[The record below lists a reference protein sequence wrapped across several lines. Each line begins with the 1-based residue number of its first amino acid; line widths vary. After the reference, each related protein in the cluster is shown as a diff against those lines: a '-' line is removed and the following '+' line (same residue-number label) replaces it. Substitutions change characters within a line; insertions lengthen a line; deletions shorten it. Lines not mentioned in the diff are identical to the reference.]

1 MAAARRAM
9 SEESGRELA
18 AQVKAAAAGKADVGH
33 SHSWADVAGKPSAF
47 PPQPHTHPYA
57 GASSAGGA
65 ATSAL
70 KLSTARTITLT
81 GAVSGSASF
90 DGSRN
95 VTIATTGGGGSAQ
108 QPKMLY
114 DNGFWRVIDHGGTL
128 SCTARNIKTGSGSW
142 DAIECRYTVPA
153 ELRPAVEVIAACAT
167 QSGDSGAGFIR
178 VKPDGKISMGQLGNA
193 GTAEPR
199 FGQVIWVPGM

>member
-1 MAAARRAM
+1 MGAARRAM

-18 AQVKAAAAGKADVGH
+18 AQVKAAAASKSDIGH
-33 SHSWADVAGKPSAF
+33 THSWADVTGKPTAF
-47 PPQPHTHPYA
+47 PPLPHTHPYA

-95 VTIATTGGGGSAQ
+95 VTISTAGGGAAES
-108 QPKMLY
+108 PELLY
-114 DNGFWRVIDHGGTL
+114 QNDYWRVVRHGGA
-128 SCTARNIKTGSGSW
+128 CTVFARNIVTGSGSW
-142 DAIECRYTVPA
+142 DALNCKYTVPA
-153 ELRPAVEVIAACAT
+153 NLRPAVECLAACVT

-178 VKPDGKISMGQLGNA
+178 VKTDGTISVGQLGNA
-193 GTAEPR
+193 GTSQPR
-199 FGQVIWVPGM
+199 YGQPTRIPGM